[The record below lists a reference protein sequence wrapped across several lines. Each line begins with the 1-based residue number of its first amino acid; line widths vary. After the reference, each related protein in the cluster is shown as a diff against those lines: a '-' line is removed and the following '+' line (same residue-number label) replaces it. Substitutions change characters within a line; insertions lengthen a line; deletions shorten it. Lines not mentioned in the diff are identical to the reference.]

1 MIVLGCTTV
10 SVGIVCLFTII
21 DDPRSLRWHHNAE
34 EQELVE
40 ERAKDNAVVRTA
52 CVKYQ
57 HMWEAVREVRFWL
70 FCMSSLFV
78 NLLNGAMTNYSVSI
92 TESFGFHAS
101 KSVAD

>member
-57 HMWEAVREVRFWL
+57 HMWEAAREVRFWL